1 MKKLFLKG
9 IACVLVIALGV
20 MGLAGCSGNSNGAT
34 DSSQDNV
41 ADNGAPAEKTE
52 ITFCL
57 DWTPNT
63 NHTGLYVAQKM
74 GWFDEVGL
82 KVNIVQPPEDGATAL
97 VASGKAEFGIDF
109 QDYLASA
116 YGAENP
122 LPVTAVATIIQHN
135 TSGIISLKE
144 KGISSPGKMEG
155 HSYATAEMPIEQAV
169 IKNVVEEDGGSVE
182 NIEYIPTFVQDIEA
196 GLKNMVDSVWIYYA
210 WDGITTEVKGMET
223 NFFLFKDI
231 KPEFDFYTP
240 VIIANND
247 FLKNN
252 PDVAKKFLA
261 AAEKGYEYA
270 IEHPQEAAEILL
282 EEVPTLDKEIVVK
295 SQEYLAGQ
303 YKDDEERWGYIDAD
317 RWNAFY
323 KWVNENA
330 LVEKEIPMD
339 FGFTN
344 DYLSSVE

>member
-1 MKKLFLKG
+1 MRNLKKR
-9 IACVLVIALGV
+9 IVAVVLVVAVFVLG
-20 MGLAGCSGNSNGAT
+20 MTGCTKKESETNAM
-34 DSSQDNV
+34 DEV
-41 ADNGAPAEKTE
+41 
-52 ITFCL
+52 TFCL

-97 VASGKAEFGIDF
+97 VASGRADFGIDF

-116 YGAENP
+116 YGTENL
-122 LPVTAVATIIQHN
+122 LPITAVATIIQHN

-144 KGISSPGKMEG
+144 KGITSPGKMQG
-155 HSYATAEMPIEQAV
+155 HSYATSEMPIEQAI
-169 IKNVVEEDGGSVE
+169 IKHTVEAEGGSVD
-182 NIEYIPTFVQDIEA
+182 NIEYIPTFVQDIEV
-196 GLKNMVDSVWIYYA
+196 GLKTTADSVWIYYA
-210 WDGITTEVKGMET
+210 WDGITTEVKGIDT

-231 KPEFDFYTP
+231 KPEYDFYTP

-247 FLKNN
+247 FLKNK
-252 PDVAKKFLA
+252 PEVAKKFLA
-261 AAEKGYEYA
+261 AVARGYEYA

-282 EEVPTLDKEIVVK
+282 EQVPTLDKEIVVK

-303 YKDDEERWGYIDAD
+303 YKAEESRWGYIDPE

-323 KWVNENA
+323 KWVNENE
-330 LVEKEIPMD
+330 LVEKKIPMN

-344 DYLSSVE
+344 DYLPSAE